1 MTAIP
6 ETVYSRGSSMT
17 RVGAPISGTVIPAK
31 CLGLVGHLVSGNR
44 AGIALLRIWQWLCEL
59 NHRSIHFRWFRLI
72 VVASAAMVVSTVAVV
87 LVVWSNQP
95 EQAHLDQLLRQIVV
109 QVGINLLG
117 PILVLFFG
125 LRFLDGIAKSIKDLG
140 ETSRQIRDDKD
151 FSRRVAPSVANPS
164 CEEIGELIADFN
176 AMLAEIEQSE
186 TELSRR
192 NKSLEHAVMARTAD
206 LSAANLESQTAKA
219 AAVAATQVKSR
230 FLAAASHD
238 LRQPMFAI
246 NLFKDALSK
255 TLLNE
260 EQRRI
265 DSSLSQ
271 SIQSLVDLLDALL
284 DISKL
289 DAGTI
294 TPKSKL
300 IGVHELFS
308 GIEADFS
315 TVANAK
321 ALRFKLQVP
330 LGNLALVSD
339 GQLLQGLLRN
349 LIGNSIKFTERGGV
363 LVGLRRRGN
372 QAILQVWDTGIGIAP
387 EHLDSIFE
395 EYFQVDNPERNR
407 AKGLGLGLSI
417 AKRQAQLL
425 GTEII
430 CRSRIGKGCV
440 FEFRLPLVGSQQGKE
455 RLSIRRRAGAPPPK
469 LPRWRSLD
477 RQQDDLEHLRRTR
490 RNRSAGVEH

>member
-1 MTAIP
+1 MTANP

-17 RVGAPISGTVIPAK
+17 RVGAPISGAVVPAK
-31 CLGLVGHLVSGNR
+31 CLGFVGYLLNGNW
-44 AGIALLRIWQWLCEL
+44 AGLGLFHTGQWFCQF
-59 NHRSIHFRWFRLI
+59 NRPSIHFRWFWLI
-72 VVASAAMVVSTVAVV
+72 VAASAAMVVSTVAVV

-95 EQAHLDQLLRQIVV
+95 EQVHLESLLRQTVV

-125 LRFLDGIAKSIKDLG
+125 LRFLDGIVKSIKDLA

-151 FSRRVAPSVANPS
+151 FSRRVVPTVANPS
-164 CEEIGELIADFN
+164 CEEVGEVIANFN

-186 TELSRR
+186 IELSRR
-192 NKSLEHAVMARTAD
+192 TKSLERAVMARTAD

-255 TLLNE
+255 TSLNE

-289 DAGTI
+289 DAGAI
-294 TPKSKL
+294 TPESKL

-330 LGNLALVSD
+330 IGNLALVSD
-339 GQLLQGLLRN
+339 GQLLQSLLGN

-363 LVGLRRRGN
+363 LVGLRRCGN
-372 QAILQVWDTGIGIAP
+372 QAILQVRDTGMGIAP

-395 EYFQVDNPERNR
+395 EYFQVDNPERDR

-430 CRSRIGKGCV
+430 CRSRLGKGSV
-440 FEFRLPLVGSQQGKE
+440 FEFRLPLVGSPRKKE
-455 RLSIRRRAGAPPPK
+455 RASIRRRAGAPPLK
-469 LPRWRSLD
+469 SPRWRSLD